1 MRTQFINTEDGSEAV
16 GYAGAVGRFINADGD
31 EFDTLPGIVVYDAPW
46 ASVAVEVE
54 GGYMAFESVTDY
66 ETWNNQK

>member
-1 MRTQFINTEDGSEAV
+1 MRTAFITTENDVEANDYT
-16 GYAGAVGRFINADGD
+16 GAAGRYIDADGD
-31 EFDTLPGIVVYDAPW
+31 EFDTLPGIVVHDAPW

-54 GGYMAFESVTDY
+54 GGYQVFESVSDY